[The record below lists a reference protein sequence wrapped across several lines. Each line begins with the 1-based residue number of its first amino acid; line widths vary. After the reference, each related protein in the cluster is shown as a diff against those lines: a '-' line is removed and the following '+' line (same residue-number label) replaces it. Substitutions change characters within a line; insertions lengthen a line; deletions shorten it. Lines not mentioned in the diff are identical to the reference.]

1 MSEEDWSEAKAWMRA
16 TRERIGMTQHDVAV
30 LANLTVDMVKK
41 YESEKYRIQ
50 PSDRM
55 REMLEHYSPS
65 TGAPSRPSWNG
76 TGERS
81 GPCSRSPAHPTCPRG
96 CPTGSGP
103 RNP

>member
-1 MSEEDWSEAKAWMRA
+1 MAEGDWSESKAWIRA

-55 REMLEHYSPS
+55 KDMLEAEGVAVDYTYLPEE
-65 TGAPSRPSWNG
+65 TD
-76 TGERS
+76 
-81 GPCSRSPAHPTCPRG
+81 
-96 CPTGSGP
+96 
-103 RNP
+103 